1 MRRHALASAALALAA
16 AQAAAQSWEVTG
28 SAGVREE
35 YNTNW
40 RLVAPPYPSVWI
52 TTLFGTVAA
61 ARRSEL
67 SSVELSATVNP
78 FIVVGESGANRM
90 DVSVAAQ
97 AARTSERDEL
107 ALRASFLRDSTLL
120 TEFTKTGVALTQA
133 ERDLLAVQ
141 SSWTHRLSER
151 WRSRL
156 AYAYSATRYEQGV
169 PGLVDFDYRIASATL
184 TYAWS
189 ERIEVFARGG
199 YSLYETRPAANRT
212 ASTELGA
219 GVSGRFT
226 ERLSGTVSAS
236 VYRADIAT
244 VRSFLI
250 CPAPAALCTA
260 GLVQPVP
267 VRSGLSIDDTG
278 FALDGSLE
286 WRADERTTLG
296 VSGGQSLQ
304 PSGSGAVYAVRRAAF
319 GLSRELSETVAA
331 SAGVSVTES
340 RLVGASAGSASD
352 QRTYGG
358 VATIA
363 WRFARNWR
371 LEAGVR
377 YTRIDYPAAG
387 TDVSSTAIFASTAY
401 VFDPVRIDR

>member
-1 MRRHALASAALALAA
+1 MRRALASAALALAA
-16 AQAAAQSWEVTG
+16 VQAAAQSWEVAG

-40 RLVAPPYPSVWI
+40 RLAAPPYSSVWT

-61 ARRSEL
+61 VRRSER
-67 SSVELSATVNP
+67 SSLELSATVSP
-78 FIVVGESGANRM
+78 FIVVGESGANRV
-90 DVSVAAQ
+90 DANLAAQ
-97 AARTSERDEL
+97 AARTFERDEV

-120 TEFTKTGVALTQA
+120 TEFTATGVALTQA
-133 ERDLLAVQ
+133 ERNLLAVQ
-141 SSWTHRLSER
+141 PSWTHRLSER
-151 WRSRL
+151 WQTRL
-156 AYAYSATRYEQGV
+156 AYAYSATRYEEGV
-169 PGLVDFDYRIASATL
+169 PGLVDFDYQTASATL

-189 ERIEVFARGG
+189 ERLDVFARGA

-212 ASTELGA
+212 ASTEAGA

-226 ERLSGTVSAS
+226 ERLSGALSAS
-236 VYRADIAT
+236 VYRADITT
-244 VRSFLI
+244 VRSFLL
-250 CPAPAALCTA
+250 CPAPVALCTA
-260 GLVQPVP
+260 GLVRPVP
-267 VRSGLSIDDTG
+267 VQSGLSIDDTG

-286 WRADERTTLG
+286 WRADERTVLG

-304 PSGSGAVYAVRRAAF
+304 PSGSGAVFNVRRAAV
-319 GLSRELSETVAA
+319 GLSHEFSETVAA

-340 RLVGASAGSASD
+340 RLAGASAGSASD

-358 VATIA
+358 AATIA

-377 YTRIDYPAAG
+377 HTRIDYLAAG
-387 TDVSSTAIFASTAY
+387 TDVSGTAIFASTAY
-401 VFDPVRIDR
+401 VLDPVRIDR